1 MSEIPASNRGVKG
14 ALLYHKRW
22 HSDMLAEVINLD
34 LRERGA
40 LFTLVDLM
48 FVHGGSVPD
57 EDDFMR
63 RYLGCNARGW
73 HTLRDR
79 LLHLQKIYREGNSR
93 LRSPLVDKGLREAQQ
108 RRDANAMAGM
118 ISQAKRQMT
127 SKVVREFPKVS
138 KFSAAKPL
146 ETFETASTSV
156 QPYQTP
162 DSRYKERE
170 EKNAAPPPSSS
181 FGHDA
186 VVVAAK
192 GSGEQSEIT
201 VSPYLAQQIQN
212 RRGAH

>member
-1 MSEIPASNRGVKG
+1 MI
-14 ALLYHKRW
+14 
-22 HSDMLAEVINLD
+22 AEVINLD

-63 RYLGCNARGW
+63 RYLGCNAKGW

-79 LLHLQKIYREGNSR
+79 LLHLQKIYRDGNDK
-93 LRSPLVDKGLREAQQ
+93 LRSPLVDKGFKEAQR

-127 SKVVREFPKVS
+127 SKVVRESAKVS
-138 KFSAAKPL
+138 NFTAAKPL
-146 ETFETASTSV
+146 EALKSASTSV

-162 DSRYKERE
+162 DSRYKKEERE
-170 EKNAAPPPSSS
+170 EAAPPPPC
-181 FGHDA
+181 GDG
-186 VVVAAK
+186 VVAAR
-192 GSGEQSEIT
+192 ESESAERGPEDPKSEARPIV
-201 VSPYLAQQIQN
+201 VSPYLAQQIKS
-212 RRGAH
+212 RRP